1 MKTLGD
7 LLKYR
12 GVLPYAAENFAV
24 YQPLLGWKSKQAMS
38 RIQLAFNWDR
48 MSQYQQSLDRFVG
61 NLTVGA
67 QEGRLLV
74 QNLAPA
80 LFSPPNLQPL
90 GTTLLK
96 ESAAAV
102 PANSPPESWSVV
114 TPAFL
119 QGILDR
125 TVLPQAQSDFQA
137 LSQANANRIQVL
149 VQADATSQHLTT
161 IKKRLQNETAAAGLV
176 LALHSANAFDA
187 LNQLVHGLNP
197 TTLAAFL
204 ASIPTDPL
212 DSFDPHKDLDRV
224 GLSPIGI
231 AHLFRQYF
239 FELDTFLGTPVSHV
253 WLSPGS
259 TVELIEIS
267 TRKTVTEQTQEVAT
281 QTSTST
287 ESSKT
292 DQDDLADAVK
302 DSNTSNT
309 KFGASVTAN
318 ENWGWGSASE
328 TASIDMSS
336 TQSNARETAHKEMR
350 AQSSKLSQQITKN
363 YKSTFKTVTETTDTS
378 SKRYVLTNSTD
389 KLINYELRRKM
400 RQLAVQVQDV
410 GCCLCWQRF
419 VDDPGN
425 TLGIANLVHVAAPPS
440 ALSDIDPTSE
450 PAPTNIVDSPQDFT
464 YVWPSDDAIT
474 NNVIIRIISLT
485 PPKTGYIFDH
495 ATVNLE
501 SSDHY
506 LPLDSYGDPDYILQI
521 DDGTGKGITEPSY
534 EAVRVYIKVEG
545 NSSYPKGIKIDKGT
559 KFPISV
565 AVTYKPS
572 KAEMLRVTTDNNT
585 KKTLATNETVAALKT
600 AYTQAAQER
609 IKQASNIVPRAYDDL
624 REEERI
630 VVYRQLVQ
638 GVLMNGL
645 DTHPNTIHLVSE
657 LLNSRFDVDKM
668 LYFVAPEWWRN
679 LREVSQQDFGSL
691 VPDTDKDGK
700 LKVGPDGGPI
710 LIPEGMTK
718 ISEENVVNWGD
729 GGAKWGDPRNNYYIT
744 DDSSPAKLGSSL
756 GWLLQLDGD
765 DMRNA
770 FLNAPWVKAVV
781 PIRPG
786 KELAAINWLQNVEG
800 TDGLSDDYHVVS
812 EQGGAPLK
820 MLDAIKSLAQEVGKK
835 YTASMTVP
843 APSGDPASTITTT
856 PIEGVYEQ
864 GFDPLQKGFQLDP
877 VHPFEVFDQWTEI
890 LPTDQVVPVEVTYD
904 PKTGRL
910 I

>member
-1 MKTLGD
+1 MNTLGD
-7 LLKYR
+7 LLKYK

-24 YQPLLGWKSKQAMS
+24 YQPLLGWKSKRTMS
-38 RIQLAFNWDR
+38 RIQLGFQWDQ
-48 MSQYQQSLDRFVG
+48 MSRFQQSLNKFVG
-61 NLTVGA
+61 NMTVGA
-67 QEGRLLV
+67 QEGRLVV
-74 QNLAPA
+74 QKLAPA
-80 LFSPPNLQPL
+80 MYATPGSQPL

-96 ESAAAV
+96 ELAAVV

-125 TVLPQAQSDFQA
+125 TVLPQAQTDFQA
-137 LSQANANRIQVL
+137 LSQGNVNRTGVL
-149 VQADATSQHLTT
+149 FPADPTSQHLTM
-161 IKKRLQNETAAAGLV
+161 IKNRLQNEAAAAGLV

-187 LNQLVHGLNP
+187 LNQLVYGLNP
-197 TTLAAFL
+197 TTAAAFL
-204 ASIPTDPL
+204 ASIPSDPL
-212 DSFDPHKDLDRV
+212 DTFDPRKDLDRV

-239 FELDTFLGTPVSHV
+239 FELDTFLGTPVGHV

-292 DQDDLADAVK
+292 AQDDLADAVK

-328 TASIDMSS
+328 TASIDMGS
-336 TQSNARETAHKEMR
+336 TQSNARETAHKEMS

-363 YKSTFKTVTETTDTS
+363 FKSTFKTVSETTDTS
-378 SKRYVLTNSTD
+378 SRRYVLNNTTD

-410 GCCLCWQRF
+410 GCYLCWQRF
-419 VDDPGN
+419 VDDPGA
-425 TLGIANLVHVAAPPS
+425 TLGVANLVHVAAPPS
-440 ALSDIDPTSE
+440 GLGDTDPTNE
-450 PAPTNIVDSPQDFT
+450 PAPTNIVDNPQNFT
-464 YVWPSDDAIT
+464 YQWPSDDAVT
-474 NNVIIRIISLT
+474 KNVTIRTISLT

-506 LPLDSYGDPDYILQI
+506 LPLDSYGDSGHIVKI
-521 DDGTGKGITEPSY
+521 DDGTGKGTEDSY

-545 NSSYPKGIKIDKGT
+545 NSSYPKGLNIDKGT

-572 KAEMLRVTTDNNT
+572 KAEILRVTTDNST
-585 KKTLATNETVAALKT
+585 KKTLATNEKVAAFKAAFIT
-600 AYTQAAQER
+600 AAQDR
-609 IKQASNIVPRAYDDL
+609 IKEASNIVPRAYDDL

-638 GVLMNGL
+638 DVLMNGF

-657 LLNSRFDVDKM
+657 LLNSIFDVDKM

-691 VPDTDKDGK
+691 VPDPNGS
-700 LKVGPDGGPI
+700 PDGSPMFV
-710 LIPEGMTK
+710 PAGMTK
-718 ISEENVVNWGD
+718 ISAENVADWG
-729 GGAKWGDPRNNYYIT
+729 GGSDTDRRNYYIT
-744 DDSSPAKLGSSL
+744 GDSSPAKLGSSL

-765 DMRNA
+765 DLRNA
-770 FLNAPWVKAVV
+770 FLNAPWVKAII

-800 TDGLSDDYHVVS
+800 MDGLSDDYSVAA
-812 EQGGAPLK
+812 EQGGARPK
-820 MLDAIKSLAQEVGKK
+820 MLDVIKSLAKQVSDK
-835 YTASMTVP
+835 YKASMTVP
-843 APSGDPASTITTT
+843 APTGDPASTVTTT
-856 PIEGVYEQ
+856 PIERVYEQ
-864 GFDPLQKGFQLDP
+864 GFDPQQKGFQMDP
-877 VHPFEVFDQWTEI
+877 VHPFEIFDQWTEI
-890 LPTDQVVPVEVTYD
+890 LPTDQIVPVEVAYD

-910 I
+910 M